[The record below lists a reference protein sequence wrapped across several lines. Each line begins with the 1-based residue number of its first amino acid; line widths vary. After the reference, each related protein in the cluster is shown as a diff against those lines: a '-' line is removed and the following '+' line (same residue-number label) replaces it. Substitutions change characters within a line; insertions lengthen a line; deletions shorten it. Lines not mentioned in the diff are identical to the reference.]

1 MELKDDTDTLKG
13 DNAQEEDFNQ
23 MNRLL
28 EKLYNKLDSPTALER
43 VKTCIVWLFLEE
55 KNALKNSVD
64 SSNKRVILYNTFR
77 HSGILVNDT
86 DSQRLADLLGIQNY
100 P

>member
-55 KNALKNSVD
+55 KNALKNSVH

>member
-43 VKTCIVWLFLEE
+43 VKTCIVCLFLEE

-64 SSNKRVILYNTFR
+64 SSNKRVILYNSFR
-77 HSGILVNDT
+77 HSGIIVTDT

>member
-43 VKTCIVWLFLEE
+43 VKTCIVCLFLEE

-64 SSNKRVILYNTFR
+64 SSNKRVILYNSFR
-77 HSGILVNDT
+77 HSGIIVNDT

>member
-28 EKLYNKLDSPTALER
+28 EKLYNKLNSPTAFER
-43 VKTCIVWLFLEE
+43 VKTCIVCLFL
-55 KNALKNSVD
+55 NALKNSVH
-64 SSNKRVILYNTFR
+64 SSNERVILYNTFR

-86 DSQRLADLLGIQNY
+86 DSQRLADLVGIQNY
-100 P
+100 S

>member
-28 EKLYNKLDSPTALER
+28 EKLY
-43 VKTCIVWLFLEE
+43 
-55 KNALKNSVD
+55 
-64 SSNKRVILYNTFR
+64 
-77 HSGILVNDT
+77 
-86 DSQRLADLLGIQNY
+86 
-100 P
+100 